1 RAAAVPVLCGA
12 LRVHHLRQ
20 ELVILGRGAPLDAV
34 GSLREWVHGLAVSE
48 REAVAGIEVLLV
60 LAVVTRR
67 LGEAVVEE
75 AEPATG
81 DVRHQAV
88 EYFAASLIDVEP
100 LVQEVAQEPTTL
112 RDAEAVRP
120 GDRGLAVRGAERVV
134 GATVVLQE
142 GDQVAGRG
150 IAEPL
155 HDRALGLANQLVD
168 IAGLESTLQV

>member
-1 RAAAVPVLCGA
+1 APIDQRAPVKARINARRRGRAVFHPGVERVEQRPQQWPVVAGIVQVVGEAAGWWVAGRSMLGAAEGVDADVGRQSGILRAERVGVGDRAAAVPVLCGA

-75 AEPATG
+75 A
-81 DVRHQAV
+81 
-88 EYFAASLIDVEP
+88 
-100 LVQEVAQEPTTL
+100 
-112 RDAEAVRP
+112 
-120 GDRGLAVRGAERVV
+120 
-134 GATVVLQE
+134 
-142 GDQVAGRG
+142 
-150 IAEPL
+150 
-155 HDRALGLANQLVD
+155 
-168 IAGLESTLQV
+168 